1 MAIKP
6 KRASAAKSA
15 RDESLST
22 GRIEAFSDA
31 VFAIAA
37 TLLMLQLNLPHLP
50 ADPTDRD
57 LWNALGQMAPS
68 YFTFILSFAVIGRY
82 WLAHHAL
89 FHRIKRSDGGLA
101 TLNILL
107 LLTVVALPFP
117 TEVLGRYGDLAAAAI
132 FYAVSISL
140 IGLMMAALWRHAVK
154 HNLLYPDVSQST
166 IKNSY
171 FRSLTVP
178 AIFLASVPA
187 AAFISVG
194 WAEAM
199 WVLTFF
205 AGMFLRRDGSRA
217 ASSRRA
223 GDR

>member
-1 MAIKP
+1 MATKP
-6 KRASAAKSA
+6 TA
-15 RDESLST
+15 RDNSLST
-22 GRIEAFSDA
+22 SRIEAFSDG

-37 TLLMLQLNLPHLP
+37 TLLMLQLELPHLP

-89 FHRIKRSDGGLA
+89 FHRIKRADGGLA
-101 TLNILL
+101 TLNLLL

-117 TEVLGRYGDLAAAAI
+117 TEVLGDYGNLAAAAV

-140 IGLMMAALWRHAVK
+140 IGLTMWALWRHAVK
-154 HNLLYPDVSQST
+154 RKLLYPDVTKQD

-171 FRSLTVP
+171 YRSLAVP
-178 AIFLASVPA
+178 AVFLASVPVTVLV
-187 AAFISVG
+187 SVSAG
-194 WAEAM
+194 EWTWLA
-199 WVLTFF
+199 LFF
-205 AGMFLRRDGSRA
+205 VGFLLKSDSARTH
-217 ASSRRA
+217 
-223 GDR
+223 